1 MKKRFVLSVIA
12 VMVVGIGCFGC
23 GLSGA
28 GEIES
33 AVDVGISNE
42 EVIDILV
49 EELLTTENTTVES
62 FPEIEESVEN
72 ESSAEITESTVVG
85 EESKLPEVSET
96 TEVTE
101 EPEVSEEPV
110 AEESTEATPGP
121 TTETSTEAPT
131 EAPTEVPKEET
142 TEDVSIPT
150 TEDPEEETFV
160 SYDPNYVVALAT
172 EKTKAYG
179 KILVWENLERLLAEG
194 KITQEEYDEY
204 YPYDGLEN
212 SYYSVFVETDLNKA
226 STISG
231 SLLVSEEGI
240 ADYIAGMLAL
250 ETGPYFAISYA
261 GVYEGTN
268 GNFYEFRCHR

>member
-12 VMVVGIGCFGC
+12 VMSIGISCYGC

-33 AVDVGISNE
+33 VVDVGISNE
-42 EVIDILV
+42 EVV
-49 EELLTTENTTVES
+49 GTSETETLIKENAIVES
-62 FPEIEESVEN
+62 VSEIEESVEQ
-72 ESSAEITESTVVG
+72 EVPVETTESTV
-85 EESKLPEVSET
+85 EEAETEVIESSEVPELPEVTEETVPEET
-96 TEVTE
+96 TEVT
-101 EPEVSEEPV
+101 SE
-110 AEESTEATPGP
+110 P

-131 EAPTEVPKEET
+131 EAPKEEPSEEI
-142 TEDVSIPT
+142 TEPT
-150 TEDPEEETFV
+150 TEEPEEEAFV
-160 SYDPNYVVALAT
+160 AYDPNYVVALAT

-179 KILVWENLERLLAEG
+179 KILVWENLDRLLAEG

-231 SLLVSEEGI
+231 SLLISEEGI

-250 ETGPYFAISYA
+250 EIGPYFAISYA
-261 GVYEGTN
+261 GIYEGN
-268 GNFYEFRCHR
+268 SGDFYEFRCHR